1 MQKYQHLRQ
10 LVILIIGLFAIVLLV
25 GTLGFYYIGELSLID
40 SFYNSAMFLSGLGP
54 VFEMKTTSQKL
65 FATFY
70 ALFAAVIFLA
80 VIIYTITKILQ
91 IEKI

>member
-10 LVILIIGLFAIVLLV
+10 LIILILVLFAIVLLV
-25 GTLGFYYIGELSLID
+25 GTLGFYYICDLSLID

-80 VIIYTITKILQ
+80 VIIYTISKILQ